1 MQPTGKVQYGIKM
14 KAQELPL
21 QKRPDLLIYIARDA
35 SALKVFLNL
44 PMYLY
49 FLLEYKLNTTLSQ
62 EEDSE

>member
-1 MQPTGKVQYGIKM
+1 M